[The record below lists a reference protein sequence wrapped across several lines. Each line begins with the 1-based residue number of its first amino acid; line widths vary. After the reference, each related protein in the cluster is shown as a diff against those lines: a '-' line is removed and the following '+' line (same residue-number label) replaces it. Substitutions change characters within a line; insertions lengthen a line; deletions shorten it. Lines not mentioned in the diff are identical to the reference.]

1 MSEIRVKTNNINQI
15 KVRLG
20 DENKIKVIPAIGA
33 ETLGALHDVDTSN
46 LGNGYVLVYDNNTNK
61 WTATNILTPG
71 EEQNLIINGGNF

>member
-20 DENKIKVIPAIGA
+20 DENKIKVIPSIGA

-46 LGNGYVLVYDNNTNK
+46 LGNGYILVYDNNTNK

>member
-1 MSEIRVKTNNINQI
+1 MSEI

-20 DENKIKVIPAIGA
+20 SENKIRVIPSIGA
-33 ETLGALHDVDTSN
+33 ASLSALNDVDTSN